1 MINRPPIAK
10 IYIATKSPV
19 KHQAVQAVLSK
30 YSSFY
35 PSGDALVG
43 VEVQPEINPAQ
54 PVNSGFQCTQNRL
67 QALRKI
73 VQEQGVDIDSSEY
86 LFLSIESGI
95 VTKEDSPAQDVCYVQ
110 GQRGGIALESFSY
123 PIEIPSDWFDK
134 WISTDLVSH
143 ELGYTTT
150 FGDYI
155 ASQIEGVDTKNWMAH
170 DTFGN
175 QDRNTQIQDVL
186 SSLLGKFMLEAKV
199 AYYPDFPK
207 EGVTFK
213 DLSFVIGDPELL
225 KILVNIYFLI
235 KEHNLI
241 FKTKVMGQ
249 EIRARGW
256 DKKITK
262 VIGFDARGFIYGPLI
277 AQEIGAGFVS
287 KFTYIQAFN

>member
-1 MINRPPIAK
+1 MINRPSIAK

-175 QDRNTQIQDVL
+175 QDRNTQIQDTL
-186 SSLLGKFMLEAKV
+186 NSLLGKFIVEEKAVYYKD
-199 AYYPDFPK
+199 YPDQ
-207 EGVTFK
+207 GVTYT
-213 DLSFVIGDPELL
+213 DLSSIIEPELML
-225 KILVNIYFLI
+225 IIVCFIKLIIL
-235 KEHNLI
+235 
-241 FKTKVMGQ
+241 G
-249 EIRARGW
+249 
-256 DKKITK
+256 
-262 VIGFDARGFIYGPLI
+262 
-277 AQEIGAGFVS
+277 
-287 KFTYIQAFN
+287 